1 MCKGPKIRSSLGFYW
16 TEVRLCGGRAAMGVR
31 AEVLVGRGGDWVF
44 VMRVAG
50 ASGDLEAGLGSS
62 ECCRERRY
70 QGSNPSP
77 TAF

>member
-1 MCKGPKIRSSLGFYW
+1 
-16 TEVRLCGGRAAMGVR
+16 MGVR

>member
-16 TEVRLCGGRAAMGVR
+16 TEVRLRGGRAAMGVR
-31 AEVLVGRGGDWVF
+31 AEVLVGRGKWIF

-50 ASGDLEAGLGSS
+50 ASGELEAGLGGS
-62 ECCRERRY
+62 ECCGERRY